1 MGYLKYLKLMN
12 RMNAVTQVPQPPV
25 PQFEKFCRLFV
36 TDEEYDIMMGM
47 KLRGNT
53 EAELR
58 ALYTGSDWAGTLY
71 DMCRKG
77 FLLKIYDGA
86 EPTFDLAP
94 MLPGWFEFPL
104 STGEDNETLQKAS
117 ELFTSAINMVT
128 TLNVEP
134 LRTGYAVM
142 NNLNKLKGDK
152 GHMEVALPL
161 EGKAAGKVVHVDR
174 KLSNDTTSVVPSY
187 QLEAYLDSLPDDSP
201 ISVMHCFCRNIR
213 RREGMQPKHPTPD
226 EVCLCVGNIAKQIIE
241 YGVGRQVSKAEARQI
256 LVDCEKKGCVH
267 QVFHYACNMDEET
280 TAICN
285 CDTQCCE
292 MLGSYTRG
300 GMQPLYMRAH
310 AKPVIVHPENCNG
323 CNICNHFCPT
333 VATGFN
339 AQTGK
344 VFVEYQRCIGCGV
357 CVTKCPKDVR
367 KMVDGDRV
375 LFCKPL
381 KKSLVRERNVR
392 RQPKKD
398 GMHEA
403 AIAKEVFDIAQ
414 QAMTENG
421 LTRLTRIV
429 MDIGEYSAV
438 VPEQLQLVFRIAV
451 HNTAMDGCALE
462 IHDLPGELGMYVRT
476 IEGE

>member
-1 MGYLKYLKLMN
+1 MIINGHFAFFCLKSGKTTGKGLPKDKQNDKVNLYVQKFCRKTGVRTRAGEAPSAGKGNEEVGYMKYLKLMN

-25 PQFEKFCRLFV
+25 PQFEKYCKLFV

-77 FLLKIYDGA
+77 FLLKIYDGT
-86 EPTFDLAP
+86 EPTYDLAP

-104 STGEDNETLQKAS
+104 STGEDSDTIQKAS

-134 LRTGYAVM
+134 LRTGYAAM
-142 NNLNKLKGDK
+142 NNLKKLQGDK

-187 QLEAYLDSLPDDSP
+187 QLEAYLDSLPDDAP

-226 EVCLCVGNIAKQIIE
+226 EVCLCVGNMAKQIIE
-241 YGVGRQVSKAEARQI
+241 FGIGHQVSKAEARRI
-256 LVDCEKKGCVH
+256 LVDCENKGCVH

-339 AQTGK
+339 AQSGK

-381 KKSLVRERNVR
+381 KKDLVRERNVR
-392 RQPKKD
+392 RQPKK
-398 GMHEA
+398 
-403 AIAKEVFDIAQ
+403 K
-414 QAMTENG
+414 
-421 LTRLTRIV
+421 
-429 MDIGEYSAV
+429 
-438 VPEQLQLVFRIAV
+438 
-451 HNTAMDGCALE
+451 
-462 IHDLPGELGMYVRT
+462 
-476 IEGE
+476 

>member
-1 MGYLKYLKLMN
+1 MLGRARGKRRPQERGTKKMGYMKYLKLMN

-25 PQFEKFCRLFV
+25 PQFEKYCKLFV

-86 EPTFDLAP
+86 EPTYDLAP

-104 STGEDNETLQKAS
+104 STGEDSDTIQKAS

-134 LRTGYAVM
+134 LRTGYAAM
-142 NNLNKLKGDK
+142 NNLKKLQGDK

-187 QLEAYLDSLPDDSP
+187 QLEAYLDSLPDDAP

-226 EVCLCVGNIAKQIIE
+226 EVCLCVGNMAKQIIE
-241 YGVGRQVSKAEARQI
+241 FGIGRQVSKAEARRI

-323 CNICNHFCPT
+323 CNICNHFCPARCLWST
-333 VATGFN
+333 SAASAAACASRSARRTCARWSTATACSSASRSRRIWCASAMSAASRRKN
-339 AQTGK
+339 
-344 VFVEYQRCIGCGV
+344 
-357 CVTKCPKDVR
+357 KCTRRPLPRRSLTSPSRRWR
-367 KMVDGDRV
+367 K
-375 LFCKPL
+375 
-381 KKSLVRERNVR
+381 
-392 RQPKKD
+392 
-398 GMHEA
+398 
-403 AIAKEVFDIAQ
+403 
-414 QAMTENG
+414 
-421 LTRLTRIV
+421 
-429 MDIGEYSAV
+429 
-438 VPEQLQLVFRIAV
+438 
-451 HNTAMDGCALE
+451 TASRA
-462 IHDLPGELGMYVRT
+462 
-476 IEGE
+476 

>member
-1 MGYLKYLKLMN
+1 MCQFAGTPAGSRARGKRRLPERGTKKMGYLKYLKLMN

-77 FLLKIYDGA
+77 FLLKIYDGP

-213 RREGMQPKHPTPD
+213 RREGLQPKNPTPD

-300 GMQPLYMRAH
+300 GMQPLYMRARKARH
-310 AKPVIVHPENCNG
+310 RPP
-323 CNICNHFCPT
+323 
-333 VATGFN
+333 
-339 AQTGK
+339 GK
-344 VFVEYQRCIGCGV
+344 LQRLQHLQPLLPDRGHRLQCADRQGVCGV
-357 CVTKCPKDVR
+357 SALHRLRRVR
-367 KMVDGDRV
+367 
-375 LFCKPL
+375 
-381 KKSLVRERNVR
+381 
-392 RQPKKD
+392 
-398 GMHEA
+398 HE
-403 AIAKEVFDIAQ
+403 
-414 QAMTENG
+414 
-421 LTRLTRIV
+421 
-429 MDIGEYSAV
+429 
-438 VPEQLQLVFRIAV
+438 VPEGRAQDGRRRPRALLQAAQEVARAR
-451 HNTAMDGCALE
+451 AQRPPPAE
-462 IHDLPGELGMYVRT
+462 EELNARG
-476 IEGE
+476 GHCQGGL

>member
-1 MGYLKYLKLMN
+1 MKYLKLMN

-25 PQFEKFCRLFV
+25 PQFATYCKLFV

-86 EPTFDLAP
+86 EPTYDLAP

-104 STGEDNETLQKAS
+104 STGEDSDTIQKAS

-134 LRTGYAVM
+134 LRTGYAAM
-142 NNLNKLKGDK
+142 NNLKKLQGDK

-187 QLEAYLDSLPDDSP
+187 QLEAYLDSLPDDAP

-226 EVCLCVGNIAKQIIE
+226 EVCLCVGNMAKQIIE
-241 YGVGRQVSKAEARQI
+241 FGIGRQVSKAEARRI

-300 GMQPLYMRAH
+300 GVLASD
-310 AKPVIVHPENCNG
+310 
-323 CNICNHFCPT
+323 
-333 VATGFN
+333 
-339 AQTGK
+339 
-344 VFVEYQRCIGCGV
+344 RCICAR
-357 CVTKCPKDVR
+357 TQSPSSSTPKTATAAT
-367 KMVDGDRV
+367 
-375 LFCKPL
+375 
-381 KKSLVRERNVR
+381 SATTSAR
-392 RQPKKD
+392 RWPPASTRR
-398 GMHEA
+398 A
-403 AIAKEVFDIAQ
+403 ARCLWS
-414 QAMTENG
+414 T
-421 LTRLTRIV
+421 
-429 MDIGEYSAV
+429 SAASAAACAS
-438 VPEQLQLVFRIAV
+438 RSARRTCARWS
-451 HNTAMDGCALE
+451 TATACA
-462 IHDLPGELGMYVRT
+462 
-476 IEGE
+476 